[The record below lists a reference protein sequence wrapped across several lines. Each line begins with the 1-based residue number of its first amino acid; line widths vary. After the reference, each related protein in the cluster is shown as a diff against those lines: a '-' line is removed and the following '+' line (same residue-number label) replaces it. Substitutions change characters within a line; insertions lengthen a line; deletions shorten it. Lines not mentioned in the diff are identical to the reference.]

1 MKNKIFAAVLLAAML
16 AAAEASAITK
26 TEFLD
31 LCRSGSQELKTALE
45 KDSGLVNA
53 RFKGYQTPLIAAA
66 AEIKDVEILRIL
78 LSAGA
83 DVNAQDADGKT
94 ALITAAGK
102 HDGLA
107 AVQLL
112 IRSGADVNY
121 KNDES
126 NTALMVALRKHA
138 PQELITALLD
148 AGSDLTAKDRKGRSV
163 LDYARSD
170 PALQGTEVLRRI
182 EAGAR

>member
-1 MKNKIFAAVLLAAML
+1 MKNKIFAGVLLAVML

-31 LCRSGSQELKTALE
+31 LCRSGSQQLKTALE
-45 KDSGLVNA
+45 KDKGLVNT

-66 AEIKDVEILRIL
+66 AEVKDVEILRIL

-102 HDGLA
+102 HDGFA
-107 AVQLL
+107 AVQML
-112 IRSGADVNY
+112 IQSGADVNY

-126 NTALMVALRKHA
+126 NTALMVALKKHA
-138 PQELITALLD
+138 PLETLTALID
-148 AGSDLTAKDRKGRSV
+148 AGSDLSARDRKGRSV
-163 LDYARSD
+163 LDYARGD

-182 EAGAR
+182 EAGAK